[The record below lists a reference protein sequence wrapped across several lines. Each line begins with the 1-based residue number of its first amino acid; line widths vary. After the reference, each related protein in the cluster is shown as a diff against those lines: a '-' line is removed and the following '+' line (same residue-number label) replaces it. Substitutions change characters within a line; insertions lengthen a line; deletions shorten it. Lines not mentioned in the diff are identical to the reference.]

1 MTSIR
6 ESERELPVRYDVDVL
21 VVGGGPGG
29 IGSALGAARNG
40 AKTLLVERFG
50 CLGGSQTLTY
60 SSSFSFVNTE
70 LQGGFVR
77 EITERMDKG
86 GGVVHDIP
94 EKWNRG
100 GWGPK
105 QGVVF
110 FDGEYYK
117 YFLDNLVAE
126 SGVKVLFH
134 TFAVGAI
141 REGNSLKALI
151 VETREG
157 RFAIRAKVI
166 IDCTGI
172 GDIAWKSGA
181 PVIGE
186 EGFPDGPFKGQHMGY
201 GWAYFI
207 GGLDVKKYR
216 EFEKAN
222 PEEWD
227 RYISGQ
233 KLIAEAKAKG
243 DLYLLRNSVILGE
256 RENGRIWVL
265 SPGYTLAPTQHPW
278 EVEAMT
284 AGEIDLRKQ
293 AWSLYRLLK
302 ENVPGFEN
310 SYIEQTPVQPL
321 LRDGHRLHGEHIL
334 TEEDMVKVKTFDDAI
349 TVCNMPPDYF
359 LPNGTHHFAFDVT
372 PYEIP
377 YRCLISKEIDNI
389 LAAGASVSLDFK
401 AWAAV
406 RYNTPSMCTGQAAGT
421 AAALCVKGNVT
432 PKRLN
437 VRTLQEALRSQGL
450 RTTLKEV
457 PEQIIK
463 QYEQMAREALAI
475 EDYAH

>member
-1 MTSIR
+1 MTSSL
-6 ESERELPVRYDVDVL
+6 EPERRLPVCDDVDGI

-29 IGSALGAARNG
+29 IGASFGAARNG

-60 SSSFSFVNTE
+60 SSSFSFVNSE
-70 LQGGFVR
+70 LHGGFVK

-94 EKWNRG
+94 EKWDRG

-117 YFLDNLVAE
+117 QFLDNVVLEA
-126 SGVKVLFH
+126 GVKVLFH

-166 IDCTGI
+166 IDCSGI

-186 EGFPDGPFKGQHMGY
+186 EGFPDGPYKGQHMGY

-216 EFEKAN
+216 AFEQEH
-222 PEEWD
+222 PEEWNQ
-227 RYISGQ
+227 YISGR
-233 KLIAEAKAKG
+233 KLIADAKAKG
-243 DLYLLRNSVILGE
+243 NLYLLRNSVILGE
-256 RENGRIWVL
+256 RENGRVWVL
-265 SPGYTLAPTQHPW
+265 SPGYTLQPGQHPW

-293 AWSLYRLLK
+293 AWSLHKLLK

-321 LRDGHRLHGEHIL
+321 LRDGHRLRGEHIL
-334 TEEDMVKVKTFDDAI
+334 TEEDMTTVKTFDDGI

-359 LPNGTHHFAFDVT
+359 LPNGTHHFAFNVT
-372 PYEIP
+372 PYDIP
-377 YRCLISKEIDNI
+377 YRCLISTEIDNL

-421 AAALCVKGNVT
+421 AAALCVQQNVT
-432 PKRLN
+432 PKRLH
-437 VRTLQEALRSQGL
+437 VPTLQETLRAQGL
-450 RTTLKEV
+450 QTTVKDV
-457 PEQIIK
+457 PERSIK
-463 QYEQMAREALAI
+463 
-475 EDYAH
+475 EDE